1 MSGNLWTRFLAR
13 RRGAE
18 ERRETE
24 DAGMSKAERRF
35 THENVEGHQADEFV
49 ESQLGGID
57 PQRLLDDGRPPR
69 N

>member
-1 MSGNLWTRFLAR
+1 MGGSFWSRFVTR
-13 RRGAE
+13 RRAAE

-35 THENVEGHQADEFV
+35 TQETVEGHQADEFV

-57 PQRLLDDGRPPR
+57 PQRLLDDGRPR
-69 N
+69 HD